1 MRLALRSAGPANDA
15 TAPRLAW
22 AGPQWKDALPAVVA
36 PAAQPAGMGECV
48 RSRDASRRCLRRH
61 VYRRRRLPA
70 RLVGRMAWGRLR
82 FPRGARELPGAMCAV
97 STLRF
102 HFVELAGG
110 RLLLVCTVR
119 SAPAAREGLPNGGRP
134 VECGAGGARP
144 QDAAWPCVCAARVRG
159 DRNGSELQL
168 CAATRQR
175 WWSQPSR
182 PRVSTPAAMLATHT
196 TSARADNHWY
206 AAAVANELWTRLPSD
221 APRCGCCGSCTAAC
235 GLAAGARLSPSRQ

>member
-70 RLVGRMAWGRLR
+70 RLVGRMAWDRLR

-168 CAATRQR
+168 RAATRQR
-175 WWSQPSR
+175 WWSRPSR

-196 TSARADNHWY
+196 TSARADNYWY